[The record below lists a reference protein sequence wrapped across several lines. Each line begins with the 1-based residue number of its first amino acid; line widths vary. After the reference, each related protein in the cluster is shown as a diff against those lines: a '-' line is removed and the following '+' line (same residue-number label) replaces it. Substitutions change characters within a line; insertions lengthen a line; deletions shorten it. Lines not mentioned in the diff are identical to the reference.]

1 MSLSVILSIYY
12 KEKKGFLY
20 ESLKSISD
28 QSYLAD
34 NVIIIFDGD
43 IGQDLEL
50 VVEKWR
56 LSYKKNVVIIKISE
70 NKGLSVALNRALKEC
85 DTKYIARVDT
95 DDINIKERFK
105 KQINFL
111 DSNLEVDVVGSF
123 ISEIDD
129 NGNIIKEC
137 VKYPLSHS
145 DCLAFFKKRDPLA
158 HPAVMFRNSFFIKAG
173 FYSEKHVYPYNYED
187 TILWFNGFKN
197 GCVFAN
203 IPEVLLCFRRSD
215 DFYLRRGGYKKAFNF
230 LIDRLKITRDL
241 KLGKLSKLYAL
252 AYFCL
257 AISPPFV
264 KRILYTKLR

>member
-1 MSLSVILSIYY
+1 MLSIIMSVYNKENPIYLEKSLSSLLNQTYIADKIIIVYDGPISLLLSNVIDTWVSKYPKEVLIIRSEKNEGLSI
-12 KEKKGFLY
+12 
-20 ESLKSISD
+20 
-28 QSYLAD
+28 
-34 NVIIIFDGD
+34 
-43 IGQDLEL
+43 
-50 VVEKWR
+50 
-56 LSYKKNVVIIKISE
+56 
-70 NKGLSVALNRALKEC
+70 ALNKALLEC
-85 DTKYIARVDT
+85 KTEYIARVDT
-95 DDINIKERFK
+95 DDINLPNRFK
-105 KQINFL
+105 TQIEFL
-111 DSNLEVDVVGSF
+111 EKKTHVDVVGSF
-123 ISEIDD
+123 ISEINE
-129 NGNIIKEC
+129 NGNVIKDC

-145 DCLAFFKKRDPLA
+145 DCFEFFKKRDPLA
-158 HPAVMFRNSFFIKAG
+158 HPAVMFRKSFFIKAG

-187 TILWFNGFKN
+187 TILWYSGFKY

-203 IPEVLLCFRRSD
+203 IPEVLLHFRRSD